1 MNDKYHR
8 IIWRCNHKFD
18 SGEKCTT
25 PHVDEE
31 TIKGLF
37 VKVANIIFE
46 ERDGIAEDFND
57 IRELQYGIAELET
70 ERARLQ
76 EKLNVEVELIQKRI
90 DENAR
95 IALDQTE
102 YQKRYNGL
110 VESFDG
116 TKEQLDT
123 VTYAITEKQV

>member
-1 MNDKYHR
+1 M
-8 IIWRCNHKFD
+8 
-18 SGEKCTT
+18 
-25 PHVDEE
+25 DEE